1 MHKGYVIDD
10 GSVVFRTP
18 NIFSTDGRFICF
30 FSDIPHLLKTLRNS
44 LLHSGSDGHTRFM
57 FNQGLHMLWKH
68 VRDFYIDDSS
78 SSLRLLPKLTPD
90 HIYLTSYSKMTVRYA
105 AQVLSSSVG
114 KVLLEFGE
122 KESHE
127 TAKFCLLVD
136 QFFDCGN
143 VRNTQEYI
151 TKRKPFLKPYSSL
164 GDERFDWLENTFL
177 KYFEDWLKWI
187 EETHP
192 TMTPENKARMFISWQ
207 TYEGIQL
214 SVKSLIHSVKFLL
227 NNGVSYVLTERFCQD
242 DLENYFGK
250 QRSLGRRR
258 DNPNIQQCRINDN
271 IIKSSF
277 TVTPIGGNCKKKQ
290 EKWKV
295 DDTPL
300 PKKPRN

>member
-1 MHKGYVIDD
+1 
-10 GSVVFRTP
+10 
-18 NIFSTDGRFICF
+18 
-30 FSDIPHLLKTLRNS
+30 
-44 LLHSGSDGHTRFM
+44 M
-57 FNQGLHMLWKH
+57 FNQGLHLLWKH

-78 SSLRLLPKLTPD
+78 LSLRLLPKLTPD

-151 TKRKPFLKPYSSL
+151 TKRKPFLKPYSSP

-177 KYFEDWLKWI
+177 KYFENWLKWI
-187 EETHP
+187 EETYP

-250 QRSLGRRR
+250 
-258 DNPNIQQCRINDN
+258 
-271 IIKSSF
+271 
-277 TVTPIGGNCKKKQ
+277 
-290 EKWKV
+290 
-295 DDTPL
+295 
-300 PKKPRN
+300 